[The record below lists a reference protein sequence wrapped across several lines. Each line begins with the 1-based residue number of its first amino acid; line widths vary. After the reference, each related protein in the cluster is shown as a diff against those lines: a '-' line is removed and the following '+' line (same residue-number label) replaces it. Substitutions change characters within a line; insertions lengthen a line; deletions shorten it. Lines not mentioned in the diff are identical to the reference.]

1 MGLKRFDRKFGRDF
15 LSESTTGPAVY
26 LFRDGAGEV
35 LYVGKAKNARRRLSQ
50 YRNATRRKAHRK
62 MRSIVREA
70 ESLEVRAQK
79 SEAEALLLENELI
92 RTLRPPF
99 NVEGA
104 FDFLYPAIGVGRDE
118 GRLVLCFTSDPD
130 AFETLDLSWHGTF
143 RPRWRARQAFD
154 GLCLL
159 FGHLGHPEPRSR
171 LPALPD
177 RRGARVFAARRVPQ
191 DFVEGIR
198 LFLDGERDA
207 LLGELATAL
216 LEERGA
222 RLEASSVEGELR
234 FLAEFFRLDAA
245 RLRDARRAVD
255 RDDRFVRGHER
266 DALFIRSRHA
276 LDEPTVWSTRPEPP
290 TQSSRD

>member
-1 MGLKRFDRKFGRDF
+1 MGQKRFDRKFGRDF

-35 LYVGKAKNARRRLSQ
+35 LYVGKAKNARRRLAQ

-62 MRSIVREA
+62 MRAIVREA
-70 ESLEVRAQK
+70 ESLEIRAQS
-79 SEAEALLLENELI
+79 SEAEALLVENELI
-92 RTLRPPF
+92 RSLRPPF

-130 AFETLDLSWHGTF
+130 AFESLDLSWHGTF
-143 RPRWRARQAFD
+143 RPRWRARQAFE

-159 FGHLGHPEPRSR
+159 FGHLGHAEPRSR

-177 RRGARVFAARRVPQ
+177 RRGARVFAARRIPK
-191 DFVEGIR
+191 DFVAGLR
-198 LFLDGERDA
+198 LFLDGEEDA

-222 RLEASSVEGELR
+222 RLEAGAVEGELR

-245 RLRDARRAVD
+245 RLRAARQGVD
-255 RDDRFVRGHER
+255 HGSRFVPGPER
-266 DALFIRSRHA
+266 DALFIRSRHVEQ
-276 LDEPTVWSTRPEPP
+276 EPAV
-290 TQSSRD
+290 

>member
-1 MGLKRFDRKFGRDF
+1 MGLKRFDRKFGREF

-26 LFRDGAGEV
+26 LFRDGAGDV
-35 LYVGKAKNARRRLSQ
+35 LYVGKAKNARRRLAQ

-62 MRSIVREA
+62 MRAIVREA
-70 ESLEVRAQK
+70 ESLEIRSQR
-79 SEAEALLLENELI
+79 SEAEALLVENELI

-104 FDFLYPAIGVGRDE
+104 FDFLYPAIGIGRHE
-118 GRLVLCFTSDPD
+118 GRLLLCFTSAPE

-159 FGHLGHPEPRSR
+159 FGHLGHAEPKSR

-177 RRGARVFAARRVPQ
+177 RRGERVFAARRIGR
-191 DFVEGIR
+191 DFVDR
-198 LFLDGERDA
+198 LGDFLDGESDD
-207 LLGELATAL
+207 LLSELATAL

-222 RLEASSVEGELR
+222 RLEASTVEAELR
-234 FLAEFFRLDAA
+234 FLAEFFRVDAV
-245 RLRDARRAVD
+245 RLHEARRSVD
-255 RDDRFVRGHER
+255 HATPFVPGCER

-276 LDEPTVWSTRPEPP
+276 GTPE
-290 TQSSRD
+290 RA

>member
-1 MGLKRFDRKFGRDF
+1 MGLKRFDRKFGREF

-35 LYVGKAKNARRRLSQ
+35 LYVGKAKNARRRLAQ

-62 MRSIVREA
+62 MRAIVREA
-70 ESLEVRAQK
+70 ESLEIRSQP
-79 SEAEALLLENELI
+79 SEAEALLVENELI

-104 FDFLYPAIGVGRDE
+104 FDFLYPAIGVGRHE
-118 GRLVLCFTSDPD
+118 GRLVLCFTSDPE

-159 FGHLGHPEPRSR
+159 FGHLGHAEPKSR

-177 RRGARVFAARRVPQ
+177 RRGARVFAARRIGR
-191 DFVEGIR
+191 DFVDR
-198 LFLDGERDA
+198 LGDFLDGESDE
-207 LLGELATAL
+207 LLSELATAL

-222 RLEASSVEGELR
+222 RLEASTVEAELR
-234 FLAEFFRLDAA
+234 FLSEFFRLDAA
-245 RLRDARRAVD
+245 RLHEARRSVD
-255 RDDRFVRGHER
+255 HATPFVPGSER

-276 LDEPTVWSTRPEPP
+276 GTPE
-290 TQSSRD
+290 RA

>member
-35 LYVGKAKNARRRLSQ
+35 LYVGKAKNARRRLAQ

-62 MRSIVREA
+62 MRAIVREA
-70 ESLEVRAQK
+70 ESLEIRAQS
-79 SEAEALLLENELI
+79 SEAEALLVENELI
-92 RTLRPPF
+92 RSLRPPF

-118 GRLVLCFTSDPD
+118 GRLVLCFTSDPH
-130 AFETLDLSWHGTF
+130 AFESLELSWHGTF

-159 FGHLGHPEPRSR
+159 FGHLGHAEPRSR

-177 RRGARVFAARRVPQ
+177 RRGARVFAARRIPK
-191 DFVEGIR
+191 DFVAGLR
-198 LFLDGERDA
+198 LFLDGEEDT

-216 LEERGA
+216 LEARGA
-222 RLEASSVEGELR
+222 RLEARAVQGELR

-245 RLRDARRAVD
+245 RLRAARQVVD
-255 RDDRFVRGHER
+255 HGSPFVPGPER
-266 DALFIRSRHA
+266 DALFIRSRHVQEGPA
-276 LDEPTVWSTRPEPP
+276 V
-290 TQSSRD
+290 